1 MKRIITMAI
10 LAVFCQMALAQKVTV
25 DLSSTGPEL
34 SPYMYGIFYEDINY
48 AADGGLNSE
57 LVQNASFEYFQFY
70 TSNSPEP
77 VNFHPLYAWETISEE
92 GGEGMVYVS
101 GTQPLNENNP
111 KNLEILQNEAKGF
124 FGVTNLGFDGMV
136 LKAGEKYD
144 LSFYASFRTENNFM
158 RRGQQPPV
166 KII

>member
-1 MKRIITMAI
+1 MAI

-77 VNFHPLYAWETISEE
+77 VAPVTREIRSGKNFSAEAPAWSVQI
-92 GGEGMVYVS
+92 
-101 GTQPLNENNP
+101 
-111 KNLEILQNEAKGF
+111 IR
-124 FGVTNLGFDGMV
+124 
-136 LKAGEKYD
+136 
-144 LSFYASFRTENNFM
+144 LSIN
-158 RRGQQPPV
+158 Q
-166 KII
+166 